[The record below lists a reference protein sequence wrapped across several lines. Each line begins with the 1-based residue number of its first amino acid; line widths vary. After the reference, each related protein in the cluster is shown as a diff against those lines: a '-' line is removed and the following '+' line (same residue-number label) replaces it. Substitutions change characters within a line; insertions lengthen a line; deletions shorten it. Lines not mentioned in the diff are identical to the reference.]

1 MGTIIFDGEPPYE
14 LVVQRLP
21 GANVDGE
28 AVILT
33 FPIALPGFPAQV
45 ADIRMRLMVEH
56 AEQLLAQLQNIVQEA
71 QVRKGW

>member
-1 MGTIIFDGEPPYE
+1 MGTVIFDGEPPFE
-14 LVVQRLP
+14 LVIQRLP
-21 GANVDGE
+21 VANVDGE

-33 FPIALPGFPAQV
+33 FPIVLPGFPAQT
-45 ADIRMRLMVEH
+45 ADIRVRLMVEH

>member
-33 FPIALPGFPAQV
+33 FPIVLPGFPAQV
-45 ADIRMRLMVEH
+45 TDIRVRLMVEH
-56 AEQLLAQLQNIVQEA
+56 AEQLLAQLQKIVQEA